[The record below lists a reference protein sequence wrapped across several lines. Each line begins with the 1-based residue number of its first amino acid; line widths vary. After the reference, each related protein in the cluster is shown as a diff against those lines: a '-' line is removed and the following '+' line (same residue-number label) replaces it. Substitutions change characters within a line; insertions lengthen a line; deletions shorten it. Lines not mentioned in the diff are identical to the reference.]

1 MSVFKSGKYWYFT
14 FQVAER
20 KHRGGGFPTEEGVRK
35 AEAEHRQELGKQAKM
50 EITPDQFLGYL
61 RDYGQMIASEYYD
74 PKGIIEISPL
84 TLGQLAVM
92 YFETKK
98 NEESS
103 EWHVN
108 KMRSFQR
115 QFSDWFDIEVRTIMR
130 EDVRE
135 HRNRVADEVSNDGAN
150 KDLAL
155 LKSIY
160 RWGIDEGLVDRNP
173 CQGVKTFDWERR
185 ESTSPRIAMSWRS
198 RSTSPQSGNGST

>member
-1 MSVFKSGKYWYFT
+1 M
-14 FQVAER
+14 
-20 KHRGGGFPTEEGVRK
+20 
-35 AEAEHRQELGKQAKM
+35 
-50 EITPDQFLGYL
+50 TPDQFLGYL
-61 RDYGQMIASEYYD
+61 RDYGEMIASEYYD

-84 TLGQLAVM
+84 TLGQLAAM

-108 KMRSFQR
+108 KMWRFQR

-135 HRNRVADEVSNDGAN
+135 HRNRVADEVSNDAAN

-155 LKSIY
+155 LKSIYRWGIDEY

-173 CQGVKTFDWERR
+173 CQGVKTLDWERR

-198 RSTSPQSGNGST
+198 GSTSPQSGNGST